1 MRERSFQT
9 NGNCMITFLKNLFG
23 GADKSAAEP
32 GMVKADGVEYKGFV
46 ITPSPIVEGSQYRT
60 CGTISHTAEDGQV
73 RQSQYIRADNHSS
86 EQQAIDHAISKGKQ
100 VIDERG
106 ESLFASERC

>member
-1 MRERSFQT
+1 
-9 NGNCMITFLKNLFG
+9 MIKFFKSLFG
-23 GADKSAAEP
+23 STDSQAAEP
-32 GMVKADGVEYKGFV
+32 GMVKADDVEYKGYT
-46 ITPSPIVEGSQYRT
+46 ITPSPIVEGGQYRT
-60 CGTISHTAEDGQV
+60 CGTISHTDEDGQV

-106 ESLFASERC
+106 EALFASERC

>member
-1 MRERSFQT
+1 
-9 NGNCMITFLKNLFG
+9 MIKFIQKLFSG
-23 GADKSAAEP
+23 GSQATEPRKVVAD
-32 GMVKADGVEYKGFV
+32 DVEYKGYT
-46 ITPSPIVEGSQYRT
+46 ITPSPIAEGSQYRT

-73 RQSQYIRADNHSS
+73 RQSQYIRADNHTS

-106 ESLFASERC
+106 EALFSSERC